1 MAFPGIPEDLLAQ
14 IPPPDPLDLGEL
26 RLAVTAMADPP
37 DGPLSRLVDYGN
49 YLLAANQVVRLTG
62 ARDWKALLRPHLLDC
77 VLAASFVP
85 NDARTIVD
93 WGSGGGMPGLVWA
106 TLFPEKRML
115 LIEKTGKKAEFLK
128 EAAVRL
134 DLSNV
139 EVLHAQAEQQ
149 LRHEERPDLI
159 VARAVE
165 PLPKLLRRIRRHRVH
180 FGSLWIMA
188 GPSWEQ
194 AWDELED
201 QDRRSWVLPARHRY
215 QLGGDL
221 GTREL
226 AIFKPR

>member
-93 WGSGGGMPGLVWA
+93 WGSGG
-106 TLFPEKRML
+106 
-115 LIEKTGKKAEFLK
+115 
-128 EAAVRL
+128 